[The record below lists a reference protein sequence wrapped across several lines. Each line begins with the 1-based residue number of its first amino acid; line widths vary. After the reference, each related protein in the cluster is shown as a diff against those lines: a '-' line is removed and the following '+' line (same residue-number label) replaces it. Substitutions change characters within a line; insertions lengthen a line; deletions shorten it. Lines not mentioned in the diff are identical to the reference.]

1 MKFAKYLFV
10 AIIAAIKKEMTFQK
24 PEPVAMR
31 KCNCNCQQETRQE
44 RIRKTGLNGFAM
56 ILLIC
61 VVMGVLVLV

>member
-44 RIRKTGLNGFAM
+44 RIRKTGFNGFAM
-56 ILLIC
+56 ILLLI
-61 VVMGVLVLV
+61 VGAAVLVL